1 MVIFVYA
8 ANTGRCFRTMVHEI
22 RCWIFDADD
31 TLWES
36 AGFFRA
42 AEDSF
47 VLLMG
52 ELGCHEGP
60 VREEVHRRD
69 IERLSITGYGPGP
82 YIDTLRSILHDFA
95 EKPSEDA
102 FLTLERI
109 GDSLKNHPVTLFPGV
124 LSTLESLSGMGHR
137 LILYTMGEKDHQV
150 DKYEKSGL
158 SGLFEDCVVVPRKTP
173 ESLEALMDA
182 RGLNRVEVCVVGNSP
197 RSDIAP
203 ALHCGVN
210 AIYVK
215 RPFTWEAEHGD
226 IPVSRLI
233 ATVSHI
239 SDIPMLL
246 NPDRTGGQWNS

>member
-1 MVIFVYA
+1 MVNGIK
-8 ANTGRCFRTMVHEI
+8 
-22 RCWIFDADD
+22 CWVFDADD

-47 VLLMG
+47 ASLMG
-52 ELGCHEGP
+52 GLGHSEGP

-69 IERLSITGYGPGP
+69 IERLSVTGYGPGP
-82 YIDTLRSILHDFA
+82 YIETLRSILYDFV
-95 EKPSEDA
+95 EKPSGDA
-102 FLTLERI
+102 LSALERI
-109 GDSLKNHPVTLFPGV
+109 GDTLYNHPVTPFPGV
-124 LSTLESLSGMGHR
+124 LSTLRSLSQLGHR
-137 LILYTMGEKDHQV
+137 LILYTMGEKEHQE
-150 DKYEKSGL
+150 DKYKKSGL

-173 ESLEALMDA
+173 ESLEALLDA
-182 RGLNRVEVCVVGNSP
+182 RGLSRAEVCLVGNSP

-210 AIYVK
+210 AIFVK
-215 RPFTWEAEHGD
+215 RPCTWIAEHGD
-226 IPVSRLI
+226 IPVSRLL

>member
-1 MVIFVYA
+1 
-8 ANTGRCFRTMVHEI
+8 MVHEI
-22 RCWIFDADD
+22 KCWVFDADD

-47 VLLMG
+47 VLLMK
-52 ELGCHEGP
+52 ELGYSEEN

-69 IERLSITGYGPGP
+69 IERLSVTGYGPGP
-82 YIDTLRSILHDFA
+82 YIGTLRSILNDFV
-95 EKPSEDA
+95 ENPSEDA
-102 FLTLERI
+102 FSTLERI
-109 GDSLKNHPVTLFPGV
+109 GDSLYNHPVTLFPGV
-124 LSTLESLSGMGHR
+124 LSTLRSLSELGHR
-137 LILYTMGEKDHQV
+137 LILYTMGEKEHQE

-173 ESLEALMDA
+173 ESLNDLLTA
-182 RGLNRVEVCVVGNSP
+182 RGLNRGEVCVVGNSP

-215 RPFTWEAEHGD
+215 RPFTWVAEHGD
-226 IPVSRLI
+226 IPVSRLL

-239 SDIPMLL
+239 SDIPVLL